1 MTKRP
6 ESAPRAAD
14 EAAEVLATTY
24 ERIFD
29 WARRL
34 GVRPLQVGLG
44 CCATGAVGIAATLDP
59 RHDLNRFG
67 AEAFRAAPRRSDL
80 LIVAGS
86 VSGKMVPLL
95 RRLWNELPDPKWAL
109 ALGCAGGGGPCRTYA
124 VAQGLDGVI
133 PIDVHVPGCPPSPEA
148 LLAGLRALEARMG
161 RPEARA

>member
-6 ESAPRAAD
+6 ESAPRAAS
-14 EAAEVLATTY
+14 EAADALATTY

-34 GVRPLQVGLG
+34 GVRPLQIGLG
-44 CCATGAVGIAATLDP
+44 CCATGAVGIAAALDP

-86 VSGKMVPLL
+86 VSGKMAPLL
-95 RRLWNELPDPKWAL
+95 RRLWDELPDPKWAL
-109 ALGCAGGGGPCRTYA
+109 ALGCAGGGGPYRTYA
-124 VAQGLDGVI
+124 VTQRLDGVI

-148 LLAGLRALEARMG
+148 LLAGLRELEAKMG